1 MQDLTPIRSQM
12 EPVPP
17 LLARFLQW
25 VASSFRLF
33 GTPTARYQVAR
44 FLHDHPVYMQVVIEG
59 MLAAAGSEL
68 MLQQEDAEDAMEAV
82 LTGEDPTACG

>member
-1 MQDLTPIRSQM
+1 MQDLTPLRSQM

-33 GTPTARYQVAR
+33 GTATARYQIAR
-44 FLHDHPVYMQVVIEG
+44 FLHENPAYMQVVVES
-59 MLAAAGSEL
+59 MLAAAGAEL
-68 MLQQEDAEDAMEAV
+68 LLLEEEAEEAMEAV
-82 LTGEDPTACG
+82 LTREDPPCA

>member
-1 MQDLTPIRSQM
+1 MQEMTPLRSSM
-12 EPVPP
+12 EPIPP

-33 GTPTARYQVAR
+33 GTATARYQVAR
-44 FLHDHPVYMQVVIEG
+44 FLHDHPAYMQVVIEG

-68 MLQQEDAEDAMEAV
+68 MLLEEEADEAMEAV
-82 LTGEDPTACG
+82 LQGEDPPCG

>member
-1 MQDLTPIRSQM
+1 MQEMTPLRSNL

-33 GTPTARYQVAR
+33 GTVSARYQVAR
-44 FLHDHPVYMQVVIEG
+44 FLHENPAYMQAVIET
-59 MLAAAGSEL
+59 MLASAGAEL
-68 MLQQEDAEDAMEAV
+68 LLLEEEAEEALEAV
-82 LTGEDPTACG
+82 LTGEDPPCA